1 MGYVTYSDCVVRY
14 PIFETWPGSATQVN
28 SSLIHYGEVE
38 LNARLAPKFDV
49 PFSPAPAAIEDL
61 AIDFAYLKSL
71 NYGNQNERWVEV
83 NSMLSSRIE
92 RILDGDEMLVT
103 DSGTVIEPVTRS
115 GVDIWSS
122 TEDYNPTHSMLGAES
137 PCEAIDSNYL
147 DYLRSERGCI

>member
-1 MGYVTYSDCVVRY
+1 MGYVPYSDCVARY
-14 PIFETWPGSATQVN
+14 PIFETWPGLSTQVN
-28 SSLIHYGEVE
+28 STLIHYGEVE

-137 PCEAIDSNYL
+137 PCEGIDSNYL
-147 DYLRSERGCI
+147 HDLRSERGCI

>member
-1 MGYVTYSDCVVRY
+1 MGYVTYSDCVARY
-14 PIFETWPGSATQVN
+14 PIFETWPGLSTQVN
-28 SSLIHYGEVE
+28 STLIHYGEVE

-137 PCEAIDSNYL
+137 PCEGIDSNYL
-147 DYLRSERGCI
+147 HDLRSERGCI

>member
-1 MGYVTYSDCVVRY
+1 MGYVTYSDCVARY
-14 PIFETWPGSATQVN
+14 PIFETWPGLSTQVN
-28 SSLIHYGEVE
+28 STLIHYGEVE

-115 GVDIWSS
+115 GVDTWSS

-137 PCEAIDSNYL
+137 PCEGIDSNYL
-147 DYLRSERGCI
+147 HDLRSERGCI